1 MRDKYKEKPMTLGS
15 IDGDNSTEITDD
27 GMERP
32 EVIEEVIAD
41 WLESH
46 VKPEET
52 SNGTYPTDKE
62 GLNE

>member
-15 IDGDNSTEITDD
+15 IDNDD
-27 GMERP
+27 MEKT

-41 WLESH
+41 WLETH

>member
-15 IDGDNSTEITDD
+15 IDNDD
-27 GMERP
+27 MEKT

-41 WLESH
+41 WLETH
-46 VKPEET
+46 VKPKET